1 MDYFIR
7 GQLIFKHGGPNVKG
21 CKYQPLGKLIF
32 CFLLHGYG
40 LWPQPYK
47 VSFTLIKGSP

>member
-1 MDYFIR
+1 MAYFIR

-47 VSFTLIKGSP
+47 VSFTLIKGLP